1 MQVHRAEVRPR
12 VAGRIRRLLDA
23 LAVALLLGMLLRAA
37 QSWPTLPARIPLH
50 FDAQGSPDGFGP
62 RASFLMLP
70 AIAVSLSALLWL
82 VSASTRAA
90 ASGSAG
96 LLNLPDKPRF
106 LSLNPEGR
114 RRALEPTQLFLAWT
128 RLLLV
133 ALFLWIQE
141 GVREVALG
149 QRSGLPPWPVALF
162 VGGLAAGLLPLSAAT
177 RAAIRAA
184 AELEAVAAGPAAGA
198 GAELGDRPR
207 GAAALRPPADRP

>member
-1 MQVHRAEVRPR
+1 MQVHRAESRPR
-12 VAGRIRRLLDA
+12 VAGRIRRLLDTLA
-23 LAVALLLGMLLRAA
+23 LALLSGMLLRAA

-50 FDAQGSPDGFGP
+50 FDAQGLPDGFGP

-70 AIAVSLSALLWL
+70 AIAVALSGLLWL
-82 VSASTRAA
+82 VSAATRAA
-90 ASGSAG
+90 ASGSGG

-106 LSLNPEGR
+106 LSLDPAGR
-114 RRALEPTQLFLAWT
+114 MRALEPTRLFLAWT

-162 VGGLAAGLLPLSAAT
+162 VVGLAAGLVPLSAAT

-184 AELEAVAAGPAAGA
+184 AEPEAVPAGPGAGA
-198 GAELGDRPR
+198 GAEPGDRPG
-207 GAAALRPPADRP
+207 GAGPRRPPTDRP